1 VQGIVG
7 VEVLTVTRRLPE
19 GEGPV
24 FGCGTGC
31 MLTVDEAGL
40 AGESPYLLGLILEH
54 YLARHV
60 STHTFVETSMRSIQ
74 RGPVAQW
81 PPRMGTR
88 SAA

>member
-1 VQGIVG
+1 M
-7 VEVLTVTRRLPE
+7 LTVTRRLPGA
-19 GEGPV
+19 GELA

-31 MLTVDEAGL
+31 TLTVDEAGL

-60 STHTFVETSMRSIQ
+60 SMHTFVETGLRSKQ
-74 RGPVAQW
+74 RGLVAQW